1 MGYCLVYTTFVD
13 DDEAKR
19 VALQLVEKRLAAC
32 VNIFPAI
39 TAIYRWQGKIE
50 QGPEVA
56 ALIKTKDELFAEI
69 EKTIKVLHSY
79 ETCCVIKLPI
89 TAGSEKF
96 LSWIAAQTIP
106 STKQSGDAF

>member
-1 MGYCLVYTTFVD
+1 MGYCLVYTTFAD
-13 DDEAKR
+13 DVEAKR
-19 VALQLVEKRLAAC
+19 VALQLVEDRLAAC

-50 QGPEVA
+50 QGQEVA

-69 EKTIKVLHSY
+69 ENKIKVLHSY

-96 LSWIAAQTIP
+96 LSWIDAQLN
-106 STKQSGDAF
+106 